1 MAIFSE
7 DVVFVD
13 KFGFIYSRFR
23 SDVKVLDDEVGFTIV
38 SLLLTFAIAILQSLN
53 KLVYGNL
60 IWKQNHAKKCDDSV
74 LIFVGVW
81 F

>member
-23 SDVKVLDDEVGFTIV
+23 SDVKVLDAEVAFTIV
-38 SLLLTFAIAILQSLN
+38 SLFLTFATIL
-53 KLVYGNL
+53 
-60 IWKQNHAKKCDDSV
+60 KQ
-74 LIFVGVW
+74 VGI
-81 F
+81 